1 MGHILYYSDVFA
13 FAVTIEAGL
22 SFYWWPPFFFPTPTP
37 TNTTATTTTMMM
49 IPTGAKKIFI
59 THLRKQKQSNLFF
72 FSAEKDKIGEFVE
85 IKLHFQNWIWC
96 DFVLFNVPI
105 VRVFLKKISPIL
117 ASFCL
122 FTSSSQLKY
131 KLKRIDIVL
140 GIRTQ
145 APRMYWAMPAAPPI
159 DSYTV
164 ELSWEW
170 ESLIDIWHRS
180 HNTLI
185 ITDLE
190 DDQIKCSWLKILL
203 GL

>member
-22 SFYWWPPFFFPTPTP
+22 SFYWWSPFFFPTPTP

-72 FSAEKDKIGEFVE
+72 FSAEKDKNWRICRNQTSFP
-85 IKLHFQNWIWC
+85 KLNLMRFCSLQCPN
-96 DFVLFNVPI
+96 
-105 VRVFLKKISPIL
+105 RKGFLKKISPIL

-159 DSYTV
+159 DSYTL
-164 ELSWEW
+164 EWSWES
-170 ESLIDIWHRS
+170 ESLIDI
-180 HNTLI
+180 
-185 ITDLE
+185 
-190 DDQIKCSWLKILL
+190 
-203 GL
+203 